1 MARSG
6 KDITFIARGEHL
18 KAMKEKGLTAEFY
31 LYRRRTENE
40 IFPWDAIDIGVKR
53 TYLYEE
59 LRRAETEQDFAEI
72 RAELRQS
79 GFLRAAGKSG
89 AASAK
94 AHKEKTG
101 RPREFRTRSGFT
113 VWVGRSNR
121 QNDAITKSA
130 DRGDIWLHTQK
141 IHGSHVILCTDGR
154 APTDSD
160 ITEAASVAA
169 WWSQARDGD
178 KVPVDYTPVRYVKK
192 PSGARPGMVVYT
204 TYRTVYVAPKEL

>member
-1 MARSG
+1 MASVPLDPLLTPQQNAAKYYKRY
-6 KDITFIARGEHL
+6 T
-18 KAMKEKGLTAEFY
+18 KAKTAEKY
-31 LYRRRTENE
+31 LKEQMEAARR
-40 IFPWDAIDIGVKR
+40 DLD
-53 TYLYEE
+53 YLESVLEE

-79 GFLRAAGKSG
+79 GFLRAAGKAS

-141 IHGSHVILCTDGR
+141 IHGSHVILRTAGR
-154 APTDSD
+154 TADPDT
-160 ITEAASVAA
+160 IAEAAAIAA
-169 WWSQARDGD
+169 YYSQARESSN
-178 KVPVDYTPVRYVKK
+178 VPVDYTPVRYVRK
-192 PSGARPGMVVYT
+192 PAGGRPGAALYT
-204 TYRTVYVAPKEL
+204 TYQTVYVTPAAP